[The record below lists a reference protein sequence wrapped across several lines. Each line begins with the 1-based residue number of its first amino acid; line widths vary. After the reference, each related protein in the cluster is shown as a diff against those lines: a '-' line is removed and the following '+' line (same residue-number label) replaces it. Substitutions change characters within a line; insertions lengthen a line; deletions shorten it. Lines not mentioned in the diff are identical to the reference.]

1 MVAPHLSRAPGKHWL
16 AVMAKATNWR
26 RSWLISSV
34 LAGSVLL
41 GGGALTSCS
50 VVAENSGNSGSAA
63 TSSAKPT
70 ASKPAV
76 PEPVAVVTPEADA
89 LEVNPTTVP
98 AITVQQGTLKEAKL
112 VPTAGGEPVPG
123 ELSAGG
129 TVWTA
134 TGALEFNTPYTLTYS
149 LADAN
154 GDTTSQTRKFST
166 VSTANEAN
174 AVMYPSP
181 GSTVG
186 TGQPLEL
193 TFSEPV
199 LNKEAVEKAITV
211 TSSSGQTGAFYW
223 ISDTK
228 VRYRAEEFWA
238 PQSTITVDMKLLG
251 VDFGNGMIG
260 NFNQTSSF
268 TTHNNRLAVVDNAD
282 KMMRVY
288 IDGVLTET
296 FPVTLGTEDWPSTT
310 GYHVIMDQHE
320 SIPFRAESIG
330 LKPGDEHYYEPVTA
344 HSASRLSLGGAFI
357 HEALP
362 SAQPVLGHANVSHGC
377 IGMSPEGAKYIYDN
391 FDAGDVV
398 QVLNT
403 GYGPMFVWDGFGDWN
418 VPWSEWISQPK
429 Q

>member
-1 MVAPHLSRAPGKHWL
+1 
-16 AVMAKATNWR
+16 MAKDTKR
-26 RSWLISSV
+26 RKGWIIGSV
-34 LAGSVLL
+34 VAAVVLL
-41 GGGALTSCS
+41 GGGA
-50 VVAENSGNSGSAA
+50 AA
-63 TSSAKPT
+63 VTSSSWAGDNGSGGTRTESAPSASATPDKPR
-70 ASKPAV
+70 V
-76 PEPVAVVTPEADA
+76 PQPVAVATPEADA
-89 LEVNPTTVP
+89 VEVNPITAPTVTVQEGTIESAELVP
-98 AITVQQGTLKEAKL
+98 AS
-112 VPTAGGEPVPG
+112 GGEPVPG
-123 ELSAGG
+123 ELSAGD

-134 TGALEFNTPYTLTYS
+134 TAPLAFNTQYKLTYT

-154 GDTTSQTRKFST
+154 GETSTETRTFTTVTP
-166 VSTANEAN
+166 ANEAN
-174 AVMYPSP
+174 AVMYPAA

-186 TGQPLEL
+186 IGQPIEL
-193 TFSEPV
+193 SFSEPV
-199 LNKEAVEKAITV
+199 LNKADVEAAIKI
-211 TSSSGQTGAFYW
+211 TSSSGQVGAFYW

-238 PQSTITVDMKLLG
+238 PNSTITVDMQLFG

-260 NFNQTSSF
+260 NSNQTESF
-268 TTHNNRLAVVDNAD
+268 TTHNTRLAVVDNAD

-288 IDGVLTET
+288 IDGVLTRT
-296 FPVTLGTEDWPSTT
+296 FPVTLGTQDWPSTI

-320 SIPFRAESIG
+320 TIPFKAESLG

-344 HSASRLSLGGAFI
+344 KNASRISNGGAFI

-362 SAQPVLGHANVSHGC
+362 SAQPVLGVANVSHGC

-403 GYGPMFVWDGFGDWN
+403 GYGPMYVWDGFGDWN
-418 VPWSEWISQPK
+418 LPWSEWVSQPK

>member
-1 MVAPHLSRAPGKHWL
+1 
-16 AVMAKATNWR
+16 MAKGSHSRKGW
-26 RSWLISSV
+26 II
-34 LAGSVLL
+34 GSVVAGVLLL
-41 GGGALTSCS
+41 GGGAAAFTASSWTGGTGTGASESSTS
-50 VVAENSGNSGSAA
+50 ASA
-63 TSSAKPT
+63 SP
-70 ASKPAV
+70 SKPAV
-76 PEPVAVVTPEADA
+76 PKPVAVVTPDA
-89 LEVNPTTVP
+89 GAVEVNPVTAPV
-98 AITVQQGTLKEAKL
+98 ITVSEGTVKSAVLAPES
-112 VPTAGGEPVPG
+112 GGEPVPG

-134 TGALEFNTPYTLTYS
+134 SGKLAFNTAYALKYT

-154 GDTTSQTRKFST
+154 GDTSTETRKFTT
-166 VSTANEAN
+166 VSEANEAN
-174 AVMYPSP
+174 AFMYPAS

-186 TGQPLEL
+186 TGQPIEL
-193 TFSEPV
+193 SFSEPV
-199 LNKEAVEKAITV
+199 LNKPAVEAAITV
-211 TSSSGQTGAFYW
+211 TSTSGQVGAFYW

-238 PQSTITVDMKLLG
+238 PNSTVTVDMQLFG

-260 NFNQTSSF
+260 NFNETASF
-268 TTHNNRLAVVDNAD
+268 TTHNTRLAVVDNAD

-288 IDGVLTET
+288 IDGVLTRT
-296 FPVTLGTEDWPSTT
+296 FPVTLGTQDWPSTI

-320 SIPFRAESIG
+320 TIPFRAESIG
-330 LKPGDEHYYEPVTA
+330 LKPGDKDYYEPVTA
-344 HSASRLSLGGAFI
+344 KNASRLSQGGAFI

-362 SAQPVLGHANVSHGC
+362 AAQSILGVMNVSHGC
-377 IGMSPEGAKYIYDN
+377 IGMSPEGAKYMYDN

-418 VPWSEWISQPK
+418 VPWAEWVSQPK

>member
-1 MVAPHLSRAPGKHWL
+1 
-16 AVMAKATNWR
+16 MAKDTKR
-26 RSWLISSV
+26 RKGWII
-34 LAGSVLL
+34 GSIVAAVVLL
-41 GGGALTSCS
+41 GGGAAALTSS
-50 VVAENSGNSGSAA
+50 SWAGDNGSGGARTESTPSASA
-63 TSSAKPT
+63 TPDKPR
-70 ASKPAV
+70 V
-76 PEPVAVVTPEADA
+76 PQPVAVATPEADA
-89 LEVNPTTVP
+89 VEVNPVTAPTVTVQEGTIESAELVP
-98 AITVQQGTLKEAKL
+98 AS
-112 VPTAGGEPVPG
+112 GGEPVPG
-123 ELSAGG
+123 ELSAGD

-134 TGALEFNTPYTLTYS
+134 TAPLAFNTQYKLTYT

-154 GDTTSQTRKFST
+154 GDTSTETRTFTT
-166 VSTANEAN
+166 VTPANEAN
-174 AVMYPSP
+174 AVMYPAA

-186 TGQPLEL
+186 IGQPIEL
-193 TFSEPV
+193 SFSEPV
-199 LNKEAVEKAITV
+199 LNKADVEAAIKI
-211 TSSSGQTGAFYW
+211 TSTSGQVGAFYW

-238 PQSTITVDMKLLG
+238 PNSTITVDMQLFG

-260 NFNQTSSF
+260 NSNQTESF
-268 TTHNNRLAVVDNAD
+268 TTHNTRLAVVDNAD

-288 IDGVLTET
+288 IDGVLTRT
-296 FPVTLGTEDWPSTT
+296 FPVTLGTQDWPSTI

-320 SIPFRAESIG
+320 TIPFKAESLG

-344 HSASRLSLGGAFI
+344 KNASRISNGGAFI

-362 SAQPVLGHANVSHGC
+362 SAQPVLGVANVSHGC

-403 GYGPMFVWDGFGDWN
+403 GYGPMYVWDGFGDWN
-418 VPWSEWISQPK
+418 LPWAEWVSQPK

>member
-1 MVAPHLSRAPGKHWL
+1 
-16 AVMAKATNWR
+16 MAKGTKR
-26 RSWLISSV
+26 RKGWIIASV
-34 LAGSVLL
+34 VAGVLLL
-41 GGGALTSCS
+41 GGGA
-50 VVAENSGNSGSAA
+50 AA
-63 TSSAKPT
+63 LTSSAWAGESWWNASGTTEQESPAKTPAATEKP
-70 ASKPAV
+70 KPEV
-76 PEPVAVVTPEADA
+76 PKPVAVVSPEADA
-89 LEVNPTTVP
+89 VEVNPISVP
-98 AITVQQGTLKEAKL
+98 AITVQQGTLESAKL
-112 VPTAGGEPVPG
+112 VPDSGGDPVPG

-134 TGALEFNTPYTLTYS
+134 TGTLAFNTPYTLTYK

-154 GDTTSQTRKFST
+154 GDTSSETRKFTT

-174 AVMYPSP
+174 AVMYPQS
-181 GSTVG
+181 GSVVG

-193 TFSEPV
+193 SFSEPV

-211 TSSSGQTGAFYW
+211 TSTSGQVGAFYW

-228 VRYRAEEFWA
+228 VRYRAEEFWV
-238 PQSTITVDMKLLG
+238 PQSTITVDMQLLG

-260 NFNQTSSF
+260 NFNDTASF
-268 TTHNNRLAVVDNAD
+268 STHNNRLAVVDNAD

-288 IDGVLTET
+288 IDGQLTRT
-296 FPVTLGTEDWPSTT
+296 FPVTLGTQDWPSTI

-330 LKPGDEHYYEPVTA
+330 LKPGDKAYYEPVTA
-344 HSASRLSLGGAFI
+344 HNASRISTGGAFI

-362 SAQPVLGHANVSHGC
+362 SAQSVLGVANVSHGC

-418 VPWSEWISQPK
+418 LPWAEWISQPK